1 MRRVS
6 RLAQVICL
14 LGASAPVLLQQD
26 RTPAAEPDRNKDVQ
40 AIYSWVID
48 HATGQERVLIAP
60 EIHHDYPPEG
70 CLEVPSDHAADFREI
85 RADFDRRK
93 NTTREFPRSLS
104 TSKPYVI
111 LDPTVAEE
119 VILKSVVLSESPII
133 RERYPGAEHLLMFSD
148 VYFNQKRTVAL
159 VHVNWWCGG
168 LCGRPTWRAFEKGGD
183 GVWQIAPWARFCP
196 VVVERNPATILE
208 IVATL

>member
-6 RLAQVICL
+6 RLARVIGL

-26 RTPAAEPDRNKDVQ
+26 RTPATEPDRNKDVQ

-48 HATGQERVLIAP
+48 HATGQEKVLIAP

-70 CLEVPSDHAADFREI
+70 CLKVPSDHAADFREI

-119 VILKSVVLSESPII
+119 VILKSAVLSESPII

-168 LCGRPTWRAFEKGGD
+168 LCGRPTWRAFEKGKD

-196 VVVERNPATILE
+196 VVVERNPAKILE

>member
-1 MRRVS
+1 MLFRS
-6 RLAQVICL
+6 
-14 LGASAPVLLQQD
+14 
-26 RTPAAEPDRNKDVQ
+26 DRNKDVQ

-48 HATGQERVLIAP
+48 HATGTEKVLIAP
-60 EIHHDYPPEG
+60 EIHHVYPPEG

-119 VILKSVVLSESPII
+119 VILKSAVLSESPII
-133 RERYPGAEHLLMFSD
+133 RERYSGAEHLLMFSD

-159 VHVNWWCGG
+159 WLWFMSTGSVEGCVDALRGEHSKKVKTG
-168 LCGRPTWRAFEKGGD
+168 CGR
-183 GVWQIAPWARFCP
+183 
-196 VVVERNPATILE
+196 
-208 IVATL
+208 